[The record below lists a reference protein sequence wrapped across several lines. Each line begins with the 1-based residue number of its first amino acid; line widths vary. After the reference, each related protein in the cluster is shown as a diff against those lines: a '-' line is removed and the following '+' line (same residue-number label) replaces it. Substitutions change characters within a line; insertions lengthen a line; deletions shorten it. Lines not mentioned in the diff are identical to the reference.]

1 MRLPVR
7 PMPHGGGEDA
17 DRAVVVV
24 ARRRAGVRESMLNRP
39 PRMLRAPLF
48 GSVDPP
54 PVFDKRR
61 EPFAAADMLRDTTA
75 AAGLRARQEAPD
87 RAHRALPT

>member
-1 MRLPVR
+1 
-7 PMPHGGGEDA
+7 MPHGGGEDA

-24 ARRRAGVRESMLNRP
+24 ARRRAGVRESMLDRP
-39 PRMLRAPLF
+39 SRMLRAPLF
-48 GSVDPP
+48 GAVDAPP
-54 PVFDKRR
+54 ALDQRS
-61 EPFAAADMLRDTTA
+61 EPLAAADMLRDTAA